1 MEQPPGIQWTFMQK
15 LEDDDVSLLSH
26 TVGHMQAKTTKL
38 CNIGRTEGLDINT
51 YIYIYIH
58 FIDAP

>member
-1 MEQPPGIQWTFMQK
+1 MQK

>member
-15 LEDDDVSLLSH
+15 LEELDFADDVSLLSH

-38 CNIGRTEGLDINT
+38 CNIGRTAVSQRPRVRE
-51 YIYIYIH
+51 
-58 FIDAP
+58 